1 MTTLQTAPKPA
12 QQNLSHATVEQ
23 LREAALA
30 IFEAGDDT
38 IAWAEGI
45 GLVWCTMTGRVAITD
60 PHSFWCVAGSPVTNE
75 RAVEVLEHGR
85 RGIYG
90 SEVRHQINAAEDNAE
105 RLAEHGTYCDCAKCY
120 DAHDVA
126 DLTDVVFC
134 QWGGKR

>member
-1 MTTLQTAPKPA
+1 
-12 QQNLSHATVEQ
+12 
-23 LREAALA
+23 
-30 IFEAGDDT
+30 
-38 IAWAEGI
+38 
-45 GLVWCTMTGRVAITD
+45 MTGRVAITD

-90 SEVRHQINAAEDNAE
+90 SEVRYQIDAAEANAE

-134 QWGGKR
+134 QWGKKS